1 VTVDFE
7 SVGVDRRLPPELE
20 SGLFRMLDDALA
32 AHVAGKPDRLALHL
46 DWGEH
51 LAIELTAGRRP
62 EIVPD
67 PELPP
72 EGAELPPALAD
83 MVEQRRK
90 AYRDAV
96 EAARVASLSRLP
108 ETAWREVASRAR
120 ILGVKAEM
128 RDDGAR
134 LHLEVDLPS
143 ESIDGPGAPAEAPAS

>member
-1 VTVDFE
+1 
-7 SVGVDRRLPPELE
+7 VGVDRRLAAELE

-32 AHVAGKPDRLALHL
+32 AHVARKPDRLALRL
-46 DWGEH
+46 DWGVH

-83 MVEQRRK
+83 MVEERRK
-90 AYRDAV
+90 AHREAV

-108 ETAWREVASRAR
+108 EQAWREVASRAR

-128 RDDGAR
+128 LDDGSR
-134 LHLEVDLPS
+134 LHVEVELPTTPADDLT
-143 ESIDGPGAPAEAPAS
+143 GEARVAASS